1 MKHQRKFFKYTED
14 FNMLGG
20 TVNLTT
26 LATILAAEVKN
37 NKQNEKQ
44 IKSQKLKIVKYYF
57 TIFDQRK

>member
-1 MKHQRKFFKYTED
+1 
-14 FNMLGG
+14 MLGG